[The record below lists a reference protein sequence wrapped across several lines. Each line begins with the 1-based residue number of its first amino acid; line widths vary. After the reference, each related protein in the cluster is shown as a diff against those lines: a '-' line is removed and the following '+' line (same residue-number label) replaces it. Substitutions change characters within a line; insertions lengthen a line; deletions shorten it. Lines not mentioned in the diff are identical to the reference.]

1 MQEPSFI
8 LVFFAGLLTIL
19 SPCILPIIP
28 TYISYISGFTAI
40 FHLDKK
46 QKLKL
51 LSHTLLF
58 LLGIAT
64 SFTII
69 QILIF
74 YFANLAVKVIGSNLF
89 YNILGML
96 IIIFGLHIMGVIKI
110 KPLYYEKHLDLHV
123 KKRSY
128 FVSYLFGVTFGFG
141 WSPCTSPTLVAIFTY
156 ISRSSTLLKGILFL
170 YVYILGLGVPF
181 ILFSVFLEK
190 DERLYRYLN
199 KHVKFIEK
207 ISGMLLILIGLMLFF
222 NKLSIFN
229 YLSNIFR
236 RS

>member
-8 LVFFAGLLTIL
+8 LVFFAGMLTIL

-40 FHLDKK
+40 FHLNTK
-46 QKLKL
+46 QRLKL
-51 LSHTLLF
+51 LSHTFLF
-58 LLGIAT
+58 LFGIAT

-69 QILIF
+69 QVLIF
-74 YFANLAVKVIGSNLF
+74 YFANFATNIIGNNLF
-89 YNILGML
+89 YNILGIL
-96 IIIFGLHIMGVIKI
+96 IIIFGLHIMGII
-110 KPLYYEKHLDLHV
+110 RIRPLYFEKHVDFHL

-128 FVSYLFGVTFGFG
+128 FVSYLFGFTFGFG
-141 WSPCTSPTLVAIFTY
+141 WSPCTSPTLVAVFAY
-156 ISRSSTLLKGILFL
+156 ISKSSTLLKGILFL

-190 DERLYRYLN
+190 DERLYRFLN

-207 ISGMLLILIGLMLFF
+207 ISGILLILIGAMLFF

-236 RS
+236 R